1 MVAALA
7 EMDGITPYGKLL
19 EGSVGGPHHDAQLHD
34 RGIGTVSKGVDAGLE
49 LVHSRTSD
57 SRR

>member
-1 MVAALA
+1 MPLA
-7 EMDGITPYGKLL
+7 RW
-19 EGSVGGPHHDAQLHD
+19 GGPHHDAQLHD
-34 RGIGTVSKGVDAGLE
+34 REIGTVSKGVDAGLE